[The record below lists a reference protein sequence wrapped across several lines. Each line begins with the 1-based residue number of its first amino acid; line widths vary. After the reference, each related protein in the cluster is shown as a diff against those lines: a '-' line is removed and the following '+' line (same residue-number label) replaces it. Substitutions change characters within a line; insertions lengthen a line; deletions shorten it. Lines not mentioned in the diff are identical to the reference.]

1 MSVGVRHVCLDRS
14 PLFDLPTR
22 DARSRGFLMKNT
34 ASITLHAPRCPLLA
48 SSSAR
53 PAAALR
59 DISTY
64 GFVCVRVCDSKV
76 QIAKFQVLFMAS
88 FYAVTVH
95 KICSPQECA
104 TSISTTWMIISA
116 NSVTIS
122 RTEENMHVRG
132 RRMWTCC
139 SRLAPS
145 RRGRA
150 PRRAAGRRRGAQARR
165 GARRRARSCTAAR
178 PPAAPCSSGGGGR
191 PGRWESLKGWGAA
204 IGSDWAATWRGGG
217 Q

>member
-1 MSVGVRHVCLDRS
+1 MACLAGPNPPGSSKQPRGDDPGQDEMSVGVRHVCLDRS

-139 SRLAPS
+139 TRLIPRHLSSPS
-145 RRGRA
+145 EWYKQKTH
-150 PRRAAGRRRGAQARR
+150 P
-165 GARRRARSCTAAR
+165 
-178 PPAAPCSSGGGGR
+178 
-191 PGRWESLKGWGAA
+191 
-204 IGSDWAATWRGGG
+204 
-217 Q
+217 